1 MSGRA
6 VKGVGDV
13 RIVTYEGGDR
23 SGPPVVLLHGLTATH
38 RYVVMGSRV
47 LQRGGHRVLAYDAR
61 AHGRSAPADAPGA
74 YGYQHLAG
82 DLRAVLDAHRTRR
95 AVLAGAS
102 MGAHTAVR
110 FALEHPDRVA
120 GLVVITPAYH
130 PDSYAGPE
138 RLARWDALA
147 EGFERAGVEG
157 FLAAYG
163 DPPVPDKWKET
174 VLTVMRQRLSLHTHP
189 EALADAIR
197 VVPRSQPFRSMEDLQ
212 AVAVPATIVASRDEV
227 DPGHPLEV
235 GEAYAAAIPGAQ
247 LVVDR
252 PGKSPLAW
260 QGAQVSHL
268 IASVVER
275 ARRTQDFRH
284 DA

>member
-1 MSGRA
+1 MTGA
-6 VKGVGDV
+6 GGV
-13 RIVTYEGGDR
+13 RLVTYEGGER
-23 SGPPVVLLHGLTATH
+23 AGPPVVLLHGLTATH

-74 YGYQHLAG
+74 YGYQHLAA
-82 DLRAVLDAHRTRR
+82 DLRAVLDALDVRR
-95 AVLAGAS
+95 AALAGAS

-110 FALEHPDRVA
+110 FALEHPERVA

-130 PDSYAGPE
+130 PDSYAGPQ

-147 EGFERAGVEG
+147 EGFECAGVEG

-174 VLTVMRQRLSLHTHP
+174 VVTVMRQRLSLHAHL

-197 VVPRSQPFRSMEDLQ
+197 VVPRSQPFASLDELRQ
-212 AVAVPATIVASRDEV
+212 IAAPATVVASRDDI
-227 DPGHPLEV
+227 DPGHPLDV
-235 GEAYAAAIPGAQ
+235 GEAYAAAIPGAR
-247 LVVDR
+247 LVVDQ
-252 PGKSPLAW
+252 PGKSPIAW

-268 IASVVER
+268 IADVVSR
-275 ARRTQDFRH
+275 AWHARDFAH
-284 DA
+284 DP